1 MERVN
6 RGSALM
12 WVIVALVVV
21 VGGFSILGGKGGAPS
36 TETSPIKIGVIGP
49 LTGDAAIYGEPFRNT
64 VQLAID
70 EINAT
75 GGIGGRQVEAIY
87 EDGQCNGKEGA
98 NAAQKLVNVDK
109 VQAIIGGVCSGETLT
124 VVPIAEKGRVVV
136 VSPSASS
143 PALTGISPYFFRPYP
158 SDASQGNVLA
168 NIAYT
173 DKGWKKVAV
182 IQEQVDYAVGLYKVL
197 NQVFSGLGG
206 KTVKEEFSSNVTDFR
221 SVLTKLKAE
230 KPDALFVLTQTAA
243 STQRILKQMEE
254 LNWKPQIILDEAS
267 AGDKETLTTYKSQLE
282 GALTSEF
289 IPDLSNAKLQKLM
302 SDYKAKYGTELP
314 YLGYMAPAYDIVYIL
329 KNGIASVGY
338 NGEKL
343 ATWSRTIKDWQG
355 ASGSVTISSDG
366 DRGGGDS
373 SEVVHDGKTEPY
385 KK

>member
-182 IQEQVDYAVGLYKVL
+182 IQEQVDYAVGLYKVF

-206 KTVKEEFSSNVTDFR
+206 KTVKEELS
-221 SVLTKLKAE
+221 
-230 KPDALFVLTQTAA
+230 
-243 STQRILKQMEE
+243 
-254 LNWKPQIILDEAS
+254 WKPQIILDEAS

-329 KNGIASVGY
+329 KDGIASVGY

-366 DRGGGDS
+366 DRVGGYS